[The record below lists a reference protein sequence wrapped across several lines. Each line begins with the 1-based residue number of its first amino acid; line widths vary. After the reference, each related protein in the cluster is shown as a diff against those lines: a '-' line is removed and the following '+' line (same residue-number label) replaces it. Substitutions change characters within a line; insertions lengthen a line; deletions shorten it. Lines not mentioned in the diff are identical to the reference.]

1 MRGGGKLIY
10 KNIKERADKK
20 GISISA
26 LEKKA
31 GLGNG
36 VIGGWKSSS
45 PTIGKL
51 QAVADALDCKVEQ
64 LLKDQV
70 K

>member
-1 MRGGGKLIY
+1 MIY
-10 KNIKERADKK
+10 ENVKKIAEEK

-36 VIGGWKSSS
+36 VISGWKTSS
-45 PTIGKL
+45 PTVANLKS
-51 QAVADALDCKVEQ
+51 VADVLKVKVDKLLD
-64 LLKDQV
+64 
-70 K
+70 

>member
-1 MRGGGKLIY
+1 MIY
-10 KNIKERADKK
+10 ENVKKIADEK

-36 VIGGWKSSS
+36 VISGWKKSS
-45 PTIGKL
+45 PT
-51 QAVADALDCKVEQ
+51 VANLNSVA
-64 LLKDQV
+64 
-70 K
+70 

>member
-1 MRGGGKLIY
+1 MIYENVKKLTS
-10 KNIKERADKK
+10 EK

-36 VIGGWKSSS
+36 VISSWKTCS
-45 PTIGKL
+45 PTISNLK
-51 QAVADALDCKVEQ
+51 AVADVLGVTVDVLIREDGAAAV
-64 LLKDQV
+64 
-70 K
+70 

>member
-1 MRGGGKLIY
+1 MIY
-10 KNIKERADKK
+10 ENVKKIAEEK

-36 VIGGWKSSS
+36 VISGWKTSS
-45 PTIGKL
+45 PTVANLKAVSVILGTTVDKL
-51 QAVADALDCKVEQ
+51 LEENASV
-64 LLKDQV
+64 
-70 K
+70 

>member
-1 MRGGGKLIY
+1 MIY
-10 KNIKERADKK
+10 ENVKRQSDEQ

-36 VIGGWKSSS
+36 VISGWKTSS
-45 PTIGKL
+45 PTVANLKAVSDVLGTTVDKL
-51 QAVADALDCKVEQ
+51 LEEKES
-64 LLKDQV
+64 
-70 K
+70 